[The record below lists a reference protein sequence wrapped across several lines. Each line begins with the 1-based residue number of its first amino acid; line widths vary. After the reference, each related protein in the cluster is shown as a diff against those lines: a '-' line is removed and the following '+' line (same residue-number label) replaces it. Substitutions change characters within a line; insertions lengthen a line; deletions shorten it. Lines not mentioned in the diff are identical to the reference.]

1 MAQRRER
8 PTHARG
14 GQEQASSVVGRCEGN
29 RSGDRWSRGF
39 GGLQSSVDLELLEKL
54 AALVPPPRLNLIRYH
69 GLLAPSARDR
79 PQIVPGM
86 EHEPLP
92 RVRNRPPTLP
102 PSPLLGQTA
111 RPRVAIDVTQCLA
124 CGGRMRI
131 LAALTEPG
139 SIRTYLKGV
148 GMPARPPP
156 IAPARPPAARATSSA
171 QLQTAAISPAPS
183 NPAFRSTPRSCRQR
197 LATRALILPKRTP
210 PLALFKLKRR
220 PRWVPTTP
228 NGFSTYALK
237 VGQEP
242 HVIYHSEQLCL
253 GTALSSDGELAAIGS
268 TDRSGT
274 SSRNLLVFKYAAH
287 RPRIAGRR
295 RRGTSSSERMSERFI
310 GV

>member
-1 MAQRRER
+1 MHR
-8 PTHARG
+8 P
-14 GQEQASSVVGRCEGN
+14 
-29 RSGDRWSRGF
+29 WPI
-39 GGLQSSVDLELLEKL
+39 
-54 AALVPPPRLNLIRYH
+54 PPPAWSITCCPGCRPA
-69 GLLAPSARDR
+69 GGPTAPAH
-79 PQIVPGM
+79 P
-86 EHEPLP
+86 P
-92 RVRNRPPTLP
+92 RAVN
-102 PSPLLGQTA
+102 
-111 RPRVAIDVTQCLA
+111 AIDVTQCLA

-183 NPAFRSTPRSCRQR
+183 NPAFRSTSRSCRQR

-228 NGFSTYALK
+228 NGFSTYALE

-274 SSRNLLVFKYAAH
+274 SSRNLLVFKVDGGQQIGELWDGESTDIGIPLLPCRGFDPTAFWPDQRCRIWYADRLLLAKSGEIH
-287 RPRIAGRR
+287 VEFLRVRLC
-295 RRGTSSSERMSERFI
+295 
-310 GV
+310 